1 MSAQAMQALLGQ
13 LNALPGVVGS
23 MLCDDRGQVLADLF
37 RTQIDR
43 TASQRAA
50 EILADNASGLA
61 TVGGPVTMLSM
72 RFADG
77 RMLIR
82 RLAGG
87 HLLLLCSPSVNPQP
101 VTLLAAATAPKLER
115 LVAEREPPARP
126 AAPPAAA
133 PPPSLPVARISAPAA
148 APGLLYQA
156 VQRIEAA
163 IVRKRLDAVRTRGA
177 IALQAGFSLR
187 CIDAETPDDP
197 QMLAQLEAA
206 AAAVLGEKP

>member
-13 LNALPGVVGS
+13 LNALPGVAGS

-37 RTQIDR
+37 RTQMDR
-43 TASQRAA
+43 NASRRAA

-61 TVGGPVTMLSM
+61 TVGGPVALLSM
-72 RFADG
+72 RFAEA
-77 RMLIR
+77 RLLVR

-87 HLLLLCSPSVNPQP
+87 HLLLLCSPGVNPQP

-115 LVAEREPPARP
+115 LGAEHEPPAAP
-126 AAPPAAA
+126 APGATPVPASAAA
-133 PPPSLPVARISAPAA
+133 PAPSAA
-148 APGLLYQA
+148 AGLLYQA

-163 IVRKRLDAVRTRGA
+163 IVRKRLDPVRTRGA

-187 CIDAETPDDP
+187 CIDADTPDDS

-206 AAAVLGEKP
+206 AAAVLGQKP